1 MTIETSEQQQQ
12 QQQQQYQ
19 QEEAPPREENS
30 NGDKKVTL
38 ESSALENHDDGGED
52 ADVDDSLISSFGR
65 GDQRST
71 NDLGENSSTRRRKI
85 KRIPSVPGGRLSV
98 RSINLGYVDYELKVV
113 IIYL

>member
-1 MTIETSEQQQQ
+1 MTIEISEQQQQ
-12 QQQQQYQ
+12 QQQCQ
-19 QEEAPPREENS
+19 QEEAAPREENS
-30 NGDKKVTL
+30 NNGDKKVTL
-38 ESSALENHDDGGED
+38 ESSALENHDGGED
-52 ADVDDSLISSFGR
+52 ADVGDSLISSFGR

-98 RSINLGYVDYELKVV
+98 RSINLGYVDYELRVV